1 MTVPR
6 RLVARRLGRLPEETM
21 REIDK
26 RLKLSLGIK
35 AKGEGGMQ

>member
-6 RLVARRLGRLPEETM
+6 RLGARRLGRLPEETK

-26 RLKLSLGIK
+26 RMKLSLGIK
-35 AKGEGGMQ
+35 AKGEEGMQ